1 MVREMEVKLKEE
13 NINKRELTEIT
24 EELLE
29 RTSFIKNS
37 YKKSMTAGKEG
48 IIEGVVI
55 FEEVVKEINPDTCSM
70 AIVEVIENKV
80 MAYLHS
86 RRRIID
92 VNIDSGLYACFMML
106 ETYVKICLGNVNETF
121 DVNTDSPM
129 VRLRVLD

>member
-1 MVREMEVKLKEE
+1 MEVKLKEE

-24 EELLE
+24 ENLLE

-37 YKKSMTAGKEG
+37 YKKSMTVGKEG

-86 RRRIID
+86 RSRVID
-92 VNIDSGLYACFMML
+92 MNIDSGLYVCFMML
-106 ETYVKICLGNVNETF
+106 ETYVKICLGNVIETF
-121 DVNTDSPM
+121 DVNTDSSM

>member
-37 YKKSMTAGKEG
+37 YKKSMMVGKEG

-92 VNIDSGLYACFMML
+92 MNIDSGLYACFMML
-106 ETYVKICLGNVNETF
+106 ETYVKICLGNVNETI

>member
-24 EELLE
+24 ENLLE

-37 YKKSMTAGKEG
+37 YKESMTVGKEG

-86 RRRIID
+86 RSRVID
-92 VNIDSGLYACFMML
+92 MNIDSGLY
-106 ETYVKICLGNVNETF
+106 V
-121 DVNTDSPM
+121 
-129 VRLRVLD
+129 